1 MIHVT
6 SYKRN
11 NTEKGREEEVIIL
24 LDPSTGFFY
33 NKLIHGNEEEITK
46 MPHASMFVYP
56 HVPRTEAMQTEE
68 ARRITN
74 AAKQWLSNKLTRR
87 GHHE

>member
-6 SYKRN
+6 AYQRN
-11 NTEKGREEEVIIL
+11 NPKKGREEKVTIL
-24 LDPSTGFFY
+24 LNPADGYFY
-33 NKLIHGNEEEITK
+33 NKAIVDGVEEITK

-56 HVPRTEAMQTEE
+56 NVPRPESMQTEE
-68 ARRITN
+68 ARRITR
-74 AAKQWLSNKLTRR
+74 AAKQWLSNQLTRR

>member
-6 SYKRN
+6 AYQRN
-11 NTEKGREEEVIIL
+11 NPEKGRKEEITVL
-24 LDPSTGFFY
+24 LDPADGYFY
-33 NKLIHGNEEEITK
+33 HKKISEGKEEVTK

-56 HVPRTEAMQTEE
+56 NVPRPEAMQTDE
-68 ARRITN
+68 ARRITR
-74 AAKQWLSNKLTRR
+74 AAKQWLSNQLTRR